1 MALFAMLKLRRVDYS
16 LYVYLL
22 CLFIESLLIFKCVK
36 EGFFMLLV
44 KVENLKKYYADKLI
58 LDIDKL
64 EILEN
69 DKIGLVGSNGQGK
82 TTLLKAILGEIEID
96 EGYTYLTGSYSYIS
110 QSENNIE
117 ACSHSKEKSLL
128 NAPDKFE
135 EYLSGGEKVK
145 LKIADALSNKK
156 NIIIADEPTS
166 NLDKKS
172 IGVLEDMFKRH
183 EGALLLI
190 SHDRRFLDEL
200 CTTILEL
207 EDGKLKAYKGN
218 YTDYLMQKD
227 EEVKRADFEYQEYVK
242 EKKRLEKALLYKK
255 ALSDG
260 IRKTPKRMGNSEA
273 RLHKMGGQTNKKKLD
288 SNVKAIKSR
297 IDKLEVKNKPKV
309 SKEINIKIQDGMEII
324 SKNLVEVKDMTLK
337 LENKLL
343 LDNVSFKIK
352 RGKKIALLGDNGCGK
367 STLIKEI
374 LADKNDNIKINDK
387 VKVGYFDQNQSL
399 LDEEKSVLYNTKV
412 NSSFD
417 ESFIRINLSL
427 FGFKGDDVYKKV
439 KVLSGGEKVKI
450 ALCKIILEDNN
461 FLVFDEPTNYL
472 DIKSMEALEKALIN
486 TDKTM
491 LIVSHDRVFVSHICN
506 YIIEIKDAKIRE
518 FDCNYEEYII
528 NRNKKTPSR
537 ENQTK
542 KENLL
547 VLENRLTTVISMLSI
562 EKDNLKKELYESEY
576 NELLKQIS
584 KLKNSF

>member
-1 MALFAMLKLRRVDYS
+1 
-16 LYVYLL
+16 
-22 CLFIESLLIFKCVK
+22 
-36 EGFFMLLV
+36 MLLV
-44 KVENLKKYYADKLI
+44 KVESLKKYYADKLI
-58 LDIDKL
+58 LDIDKF
-64 EILEN
+64 EVSEN

-82 TTLLKAILGEIEID
+82 TTLLKSILGEIEID
-96 EGYTYLTGSYSYIS
+96 EGYVYLTDSYSYIS

-117 ACSHSKEKSLL
+117 TCSNSKEKSLL
-128 NAPDKFE
+128 NAPDRFE

-145 LKIADALSNKK
+145 LKIADALSDKK

-172 IGVLEDMFKRH
+172 IGILEDMFKRH
-183 EGALLLI
+183 KGALLLI

-227 EEVKRADFEYQEYVK
+227 EEIKRADFEYQEYIK

-260 IRKTPKRMGNSEA
+260 VRKTPKRMGNSEA

-297 IDKLEVKNKPKV
+297 IDKLEVKNKPKA
-309 SKEINIKIQDGMEII
+309 STEMKIKIQEGMEII
-324 SKNLVEVKDMTLK
+324 SKNLIEIKDMTLK
-337 LENKLL
+337 LGNKLL

-374 LADKNDNIKINDK
+374 LTNKNDHIKINNK
-387 VKVGYFDQNQSL
+387 VKVGYFDQHQSL

-417 ESFIRINLSL
+417 ESFIRINLNL
-427 FGFKGDDVYKKV
+427 FGFKGDDVYKNV

-506 YIIEIKDAKIRE
+506 YIIEIKDYKIRE
-518 FDCNYEEYII
+518 FDCNYDDYII

-537 ENQTK
+537 ESQAK

-547 VLENRLTTVISMLSI
+547 VLENRLTNVISMLSI
-562 EKDNLKKELYESEY
+562 EKDNLKKEHYESEY

-584 KLKNSF
+584 RLKNSF

>member
-1 MALFAMLKLRRVDYS
+1 
-16 LYVYLL
+16 
-22 CLFIESLLIFKCVK
+22 
-36 EGFFMLLV
+36 MLLV

-110 QSENNIE
+110 QSENNIGT
-117 ACSHSKEKSLL
+117 CSHSKEKSLL

-309 SKEINIKIQDGMEII
+309 SKEMNIKIQDGMEII

-374 LADKNDNIKINDK
+374 LADKNDDIKINDK

-537 ENQTK
+537 EKQTK

>member
-1 MALFAMLKLRRVDYS
+1 
-16 LYVYLL
+16 
-22 CLFIESLLIFKCVK
+22 
-36 EGFFMLLV
+36 MLLL
-44 KVENLKKYYADKLI
+44 KVENLKKYYANRLI
-58 LDIDKL
+58 LDIDKF
-64 EILEN
+64 EVSEG

-96 EGYTYLTGSYSYIS
+96 EGNIYLTDSYSYIS

-117 ACSHSKEKSLL
+117 ICSNSKEKSLL

-145 LKIADALSNKK
+145 LKIADALSDKK

-172 IGVLEDMFKRH
+172 IGILENMFKRY

-260 IRKTPKRMGNSEA
+260 VRKTPKRMGNSEA

-297 IDKLEVKNKPKV
+297 IDKLEIKNKPKV
-309 SKEINIKIQDGMEII
+309 SAEMKIKIQDGMEII
-324 SKNLVEVKDMTLK
+324 SKNLVEIKDMTLN
-337 LENKLL
+337 LGNKLL

-374 LADKNDNIKINDK
+374 LNNKNEHIKINNK
-387 VKVGYFDQNQSL
+387 VKIGYFDQHQSIL
-399 LDEEKSVLYNTKV
+399 NEEKSVLYNTKV

-417 ESFIRINLSL
+417 ESFIRINLNL

-491 LIVSHDRVFVSHICN
+491 LIVSHDRVFTSHICN
-506 YIIEIKDAKIRE
+506 YIVEIKNTKIRE
-518 FDCNYEEYII
+518 FDCDYEEYTI
-528 NRNKKTPSR
+528 NRNKKNPSR
-537 ENQTK
+537 DNQAK

-547 VLENRLTTVISMLSI
+547 VLENRLTNVISMLSI
-562 EKDNLKKELYESEY
+562 EKDNLKKEHYELEY

-584 KLKNSF
+584 KIKNSLSEN

>member
-1 MALFAMLKLRRVDYS
+1 
-16 LYVYLL
+16 
-22 CLFIESLLIFKCVK
+22 
-36 EGFFMLLV
+36 MLLV

-110 QSENNIE
+110 QSENNIGT
-117 ACSHSKEKSLL
+117 CSHSKEKSLL

-309 SKEINIKIQDGMEII
+309 SKEMNIKIQDGMEII
-324 SKNLVEVKDMTLK
+324 SKNLIEVKDTTLK

-374 LADKNDNIKINDK
+374 LADKNDDIKINDK

-537 ENQTK
+537 ENQSK

>member
-1 MALFAMLKLRRVDYS
+1 MI
-16 LYVYLL
+16 LL
-22 CLFIESLLIFKCVK
+22 
-36 EGFFMLLV
+36 
-44 KVENLKKYYADKLI
+44 KVENLEKYYADRLI
-58 LDIDKL
+58 LDIDKF
-64 EILEN
+64 EVSEG

-96 EGYTYLTGSYSYIS
+96 EGHIYLTDSYSYIS

-117 ACSHSKEKSLL
+117 TCSNSKEKSIL

-145 LKIADALSNKK
+145 LKIADALSDKK

-172 IGVLEDMFKRH
+172 IGILENMFKRY

-260 IRKTPKRMGNSEA
+260 VRKTPKRMGNSEA

-297 IDKLEVKNKPKV
+297 IDKLEIKNKPKV
-309 SKEINIKIQDGMEII
+309 SAEMKIKIQDGMEII
-324 SKNLVEVKDMTLK
+324 SKNLVEVKDMTLD
-337 LENKLL
+337 LGNKLL

-374 LADKNDNIKINDK
+374 LNNKNEHIKINNK
-387 VKVGYFDQNQSL
+387 VKIGYFDQHQSIL
-399 LDEEKSVLYNTKV
+399 NEEKSVLYNTKV

-417 ESFIRINLSL
+417 ESFIRINLNL

-491 LIVSHDRVFVSHICN
+491 LIVSHDRVFTSHICN
-506 YIIEIKDAKIRE
+506 YIVEIKNTKIRE
-518 FDCNYEEYII
+518 FDCAYDEYTI

-537 ENQTK
+537 DNQAK

-547 VLENRLTTVISMLSI
+547 VLENRLTNVISMLSI
-562 EKDNLKKELYESEY
+562 EKDNLKKEHYELEY

-584 KLKNSF
+584 KIKNSLLEN

>member
-1 MALFAMLKLRRVDYS
+1 
-16 LYVYLL
+16 
-22 CLFIESLLIFKCVK
+22 
-36 EGFFMLLV
+36 MLLV

-96 EGYTYLTGSYSYIS
+96 EGYTYLTESYSYIS

-117 ACSHSKEKSLL
+117 TCSHSKEKSLL

-172 IGVLEDMFKRH
+172 IGLLEDMFKRH

-309 SKEINIKIQDGMEII
+309 SKEMNIKIQDGMEII
-324 SKNLVEVKDMTLK
+324 SKNLLEVKDMTLK

-374 LADKNDNIKINDK
+374 LADKNDNIKINNK

-518 FDCNYEEYII
+518 FDCNYDEYII
-528 NRNKKTPSR
+528 SRNKKTPSR
-537 ENQTK
+537 DKQIK

-576 NELLKQIS
+576 NELLKQIT

>member
-1 MALFAMLKLRRVDYS
+1 
-16 LYVYLL
+16 
-22 CLFIESLLIFKCVK
+22 
-36 EGFFMLLV
+36 MLLV

-96 EGYTYLTGSYSYIS
+96 EGYTYLTESYSYIS

-117 ACSHSKEKSLL
+117 TCSHSKEKSLL

-172 IGVLEDMFKRH
+172 IGLLEDMFKRH

-255 ALSDG
+255 ALSDS

-309 SKEINIKIQDGMEII
+309 SKEMNIKIQDGMEII
-324 SKNLVEVKDMTLK
+324 SKNLLEVKDMTLK

-374 LADKNDNIKINDK
+374 LADKNDNIKINNK
-387 VKVGYFDQNQSL
+387 VKVGCFDQNQSL

-518 FDCNYEEYII
+518 FDCNYDEYII
-528 NRNKKTPSR
+528 SRNKKTPSR
-537 ENQTK
+537 DKQIK

-576 NELLKQIS
+576 NELLKQIT

>member
-1 MALFAMLKLRRVDYS
+1 
-16 LYVYLL
+16 
-22 CLFIESLLIFKCVK
+22 
-36 EGFFMLLV
+36 MLLV

-96 EGYTYLTGSYSYIS
+96 EGYTYLTESYSYIS

-117 ACSHSKEKSLL
+117 TCSHSKEKSLL

-309 SKEINIKIQDGMEII
+309 SKEMNIKIQDGMEII
-324 SKNLVEVKDMTLK
+324 SKNLLEVKDMTLK

-374 LADKNDNIKINDK
+374 LADKNDNIKINNK

-518 FDCNYEEYII
+518 FDCNYDEYII

-537 ENQTK
+537 EKQRK

>member
-1 MALFAMLKLRRVDYS
+1 
-16 LYVYLL
+16 
-22 CLFIESLLIFKCVK
+22 
-36 EGFFMLLV
+36 MLLV
-44 KVENLKKYYADKLI
+44 KVESLKKYYADKLI
-58 LDIDKL
+58 LDIDKF
-64 EILEN
+64 EVSEN

-96 EGYTYLTGSYSYIS
+96 EGYVYLTDSYSYIS

-117 ACSHSKEKSLL
+117 TCSNSKEKSLL
-128 NAPDKFE
+128 NAPDRFE

-145 LKIADALSNKK
+145 LKIADALSDKK

-172 IGVLEDMFKRH
+172 IGILEDMFKRH
-183 EGALLLI
+183 KGALLLI

-227 EEVKRADFEYQEYVK
+227 EEIKRADFEYQEYIK

-260 IRKTPKRMGNSEA
+260 VRKTPKRMGNSEA

-297 IDKLEVKNKPKV
+297 IDKLEVKNKPKA
-309 SKEINIKIQDGMEII
+309 STEMKIKIQEGMEII
-324 SKNLVEVKDMTLK
+324 SKNLIEIKDMTLK
-337 LENKLL
+337 LGNKLL

-374 LADKNDNIKINDK
+374 LTNKNDHIKINNK
-387 VKVGYFDQNQSL
+387 VKVGYFDQHQSL

-417 ESFIRINLSL
+417 EYFIRINLNL
-427 FGFKGDDVYKKV
+427 FGFKGDDVYKNV

-472 DIKSMEALEKALIN
+472 DIKSMEALEKAMIN

-506 YIIEIKDAKIRE
+506 YIIEIKDYKIRE
-518 FDCNYEEYII
+518 FDCNYDDYII

-537 ENQTK
+537 EIQAK

-547 VLENRLTTVISMLSI
+547 VLENRLTNVISMLSI
-562 EKDNLKKELYESEY
+562 EKDNLKKEHYESEY

-584 KLKNSF
+584 RLKNSF

>member
-1 MALFAMLKLRRVDYS
+1 
-16 LYVYLL
+16 
-22 CLFIESLLIFKCVK
+22 
-36 EGFFMLLV
+36 MLLV

-96 EGYTYLTGSYSYIS
+96 EGYTYLTESYSYIS

-117 ACSHSKEKSLL
+117 TCSHSKEKSLL

-309 SKEINIKIQDGMEII
+309 SKEMNIKIQDGMEII
-324 SKNLVEVKDMTLK
+324 SKNLLEVKDMTLK

-374 LADKNDNIKINDK
+374 LADKNDNIKINNK

-518 FDCNYEEYII
+518 FDCNYDEYII
-528 NRNKKTPSR
+528 SRNKKTPSR
-537 ENQTK
+537 DKQIK

-576 NELLKQIS
+576 NELLKQIT

>member
-1 MALFAMLKLRRVDYS
+1 
-16 LYVYLL
+16 
-22 CLFIESLLIFKCVK
+22 
-36 EGFFMLLV
+36 MLLV
-44 KVENLKKYYADKLI
+44 KVEHLKKYYADKLI

-82 TTLLKAILGEIEID
+82 TTLLKVILGEIEID
-96 EGYTYLTGSYSYIS
+96 EGYTYLTESYSYIS

-117 ACSHSKEKSLL
+117 TCSHSKEKSLL

-172 IGVLEDMFKRH
+172 IGLLEDMFKRH

-227 EEVKRADFEYQEYVK
+227 EEVKRADFEYQEYIK

-309 SKEINIKIQDGMEII
+309 SKEMNIKIQDGMEII
-324 SKNLVEVKDMTLK
+324 SENLVEVKDMTLK

-374 LADKNDNIKINDK
+374 LADKNDNIKINNK

-518 FDCNYEEYII
+518 FDCNYDEYII
-528 NRNKKTPSR
+528 SRNKKTPSR
-537 ENQTK
+537 DKQIK

-576 NELLKQIS
+576 NELLKQIT

>member
-1 MALFAMLKLRRVDYS
+1 
-16 LYVYLL
+16 
-22 CLFIESLLIFKCVK
+22 
-36 EGFFMLLV
+36 MLLV

-399 LDEEKSVLYNTKV
+399 LDEEKRVLYNTKV

>member
-1 MALFAMLKLRRVDYS
+1 
-16 LYVYLL
+16 
-22 CLFIESLLIFKCVK
+22 
-36 EGFFMLLV
+36 MLLV

-576 NELLKQIS
+576 NEL
-584 KLKNSF
+584 

>member
-1 MALFAMLKLRRVDYS
+1 
-16 LYVYLL
+16 
-22 CLFIESLLIFKCVK
+22 
-36 EGFFMLLV
+36 MLLV

-110 QSENNIE
+110 QSENNIGT
-117 ACSHSKEKSLL
+117 CSHSKEKSLL

-309 SKEINIKIQDGMEII
+309 SKEMNIKIQDGMEII
-324 SKNLVEVKDMTLK
+324 SKNLIEVKDMTLK

-374 LADKNDNIKINDK
+374 LADKNDDIKINDK

-537 ENQTK
+537 VNQSK

>member
-1 MALFAMLKLRRVDYS
+1 
-16 LYVYLL
+16 
-22 CLFIESLLIFKCVK
+22 
-36 EGFFMLLV
+36 MLLV

-96 EGYTYLTGSYSYIS
+96 EGYTYLTESYSYIS

-117 ACSHSKEKSLL
+117 ICSDSKEKSLL
-128 NAPDKFE
+128 NAPDRFE

-172 IGVLEDMFKRH
+172 IGVLEEMFKRH

-227 EEVKRADFEYQEYVK
+227 EEVKRAYFEYQEYVK
-242 EKKRLEKALLYKK
+242 EKKRLEKALLHKK
-255 ALSDG
+255 SLSDG

-297 IDKLEVKNKPKV
+297 IDKLEVKNKPKA
-309 SKEINIKIQDGMEII
+309 SIEMKIKIQNGMEII
-324 SKNLVEVKDMTLK
+324 SKNLVEIKDMTLK
-337 LENKLL
+337 LGNKLL

-367 STLIKEI
+367 STMIKEI
-374 LADKNDNIKINDK
+374 LNNKNDNIKINNK
-387 VKVGYFDQNQSL
+387 VKVGYFDQHQSL
-399 LDEEKSVLYNTKV
+399 LDEAKSVLYNTKV

-417 ESFIRINLSL
+417 ESFIRTNLNL

-461 FLVFDEPTNYL
+461 FLIFDEPTNYL

-506 YIIEIKDAKIRE
+506 YIIEIKDTKIRE
-518 FDCNYEEYII
+518 FDCNYDEYII
-528 NRNKKTPSR
+528 NINKKTPSR
-537 ENQTK
+537 ESKIK

-547 VLENRLTTVISMLSI
+547 VLENRLITIVSMLSI
-562 EKDNLKKELYESEY
+562 EKDGLKKELYESEY
-576 NELLKQIS
+576 NELLKQIN

>member
-1 MALFAMLKLRRVDYS
+1 
-16 LYVYLL
+16 
-22 CLFIESLLIFKCVK
+22 
-36 EGFFMLLV
+36 MLLV

-96 EGYTYLTGSYSYIS
+96 EGYIYLTESYSYIS

-117 ACSHSKEKSLL
+117 ICSDSKEKSLL
-128 NAPDKFE
+128 NAPDRFE

-172 IGVLEDMFKRH
+172 IGVLEEMFKRH

-227 EEVKRADFEYQEYVK
+227 EEVKRAYFEYQEYVK
-242 EKKRLEKALLYKK
+242 EKKRLEKVLLHKK
-255 ALSDG
+255 SLSDG

-297 IDKLEVKNKPKV
+297 IDKLEVKNKPKA
-309 SKEINIKIQDGMEII
+309 SIEMKIKIQNGMEII
-324 SKNLVEVKDMTLK
+324 SKNLVEIKDMTLK
-337 LENKLL
+337 LGNKLL

-367 STLIKEI
+367 STMIKEI
-374 LADKNDNIKINDK
+374 LNNKNDNIKINNK
-387 VKVGYFDQNQSL
+387 VKVGYFDQHQSL
-399 LDEEKSVLYNTKV
+399 LDEAKSVLYNTKV

-417 ESFIRINLSL
+417 ESFIRTNLNL

-461 FLVFDEPTNYL
+461 FLIFDEPTNYL

-506 YIIEIKDAKIRE
+506 YIIEIKDTKIRE
-518 FDCNYEEYII
+518 FDCNYDEYII
-528 NRNKKTPSR
+528 NRNKKNPSR
-537 ENQTK
+537 ESKIK

-547 VLENRLTTVISMLSI
+547 VLENRLITIVSMLSI
-562 EKDNLKKELYESEY
+562 EKDGLKKELYESEY
-576 NELLKQIS
+576 NELLKQIN

>member
-1 MALFAMLKLRRVDYS
+1 
-16 LYVYLL
+16 
-22 CLFIESLLIFKCVK
+22 
-36 EGFFMLLV
+36 MLLV

-117 ACSHSKEKSLL
+117 TCSHSKEKSLL

-227 EEVKRADFEYQEYVK
+227 EEVKRTDFEYQKYIK

-309 SKEINIKIQDGMEII
+309 SKEMNIKIQDGMEII

-374 LADKNDNIKINDK
+374 LVDKNDDIKINNK

-537 ENQTK
+537 ESQAK

-576 NELLKQIS
+576 NELLKQIN

>member
-1 MALFAMLKLRRVDYS
+1 
-16 LYVYLL
+16 
-22 CLFIESLLIFKCVK
+22 
-36 EGFFMLLV
+36 MLLV

-96 EGYTYLTGSYSYIS
+96 EGYTYLTESYSYIS

-117 ACSHSKEKSLL
+117 TCSHSKEKSLL

-172 IGVLEDMFKRH
+172 IGLLEDMFKRH

-218 YTDYLMQKD
+218 YTDYLMQKY

-255 ALSDG
+255 TLSDG

-309 SKEINIKIQDGMEII
+309 SKEMNIKIQDGMEII
-324 SKNLVEVKDMTLK
+324 SKNLIEVKDMTLK

-374 LADKNDNIKINDK
+374 LADKNDDIKINDK

-518 FDCNYEEYII
+518 FDCNYDEYII
-528 NRNKKTPSR
+528 SRNKKTPSR
-537 ENQTK
+537 DKQIK

-547 VLENRLTTVISMLSI
+547 VLENRLTTVISMLST

-576 NELLKQIS
+576 NELLKQIT

>member
-1 MALFAMLKLRRVDYS
+1 
-16 LYVYLL
+16 
-22 CLFIESLLIFKCVK
+22 
-36 EGFFMLLV
+36 MLLV

-96 EGYTYLTGSYSYIS
+96 EGYTYLTESYSYIS

-117 ACSHSKEKSLL
+117 TCSHSKEKSLL

-309 SKEINIKIQDGMEII
+309 SKEMNIKIQDGMEII
-324 SKNLVEVKDMTLK
+324 SKNLLEVKDMTLK

-374 LADKNDNIKINDK
+374 LADKNDNIKINNK

-518 FDCNYEEYII
+518 FDCNYDEYII

-537 ENQTK
+537 EKQSK

>member
-1 MALFAMLKLRRVDYS
+1 
-16 LYVYLL
+16 
-22 CLFIESLLIFKCVK
+22 
-36 EGFFMLLV
+36 MLLV

-110 QSENNIE
+110 QSENNIGT
-117 ACSHSKEKSLL
+117 CSHSKEKSLL

-309 SKEINIKIQDGMEII
+309 SKEMNIKIQDGMEII
-324 SKNLVEVKDMTLK
+324 RKNLIEVKDMTLK

-374 LADKNDNIKINDK
+374 LADKNDDIKINDK

-518 FDCNYEEYII
+518 FDCSYEEYII

-537 ENQTK
+537 ENQSK

>member
-1 MALFAMLKLRRVDYS
+1 
-16 LYVYLL
+16 
-22 CLFIESLLIFKCVK
+22 
-36 EGFFMLLV
+36 MLLV

-110 QSENNIE
+110 QSENNIGT
-117 ACSHSKEKSLL
+117 CSHSKEKSLL

-309 SKEINIKIQDGMEII
+309 SKEMNIKIQDGMEII

-374 LADKNDNIKINDK
+374 LADKNDDIKINDK

-537 ENQTK
+537 ENQSK

>member
-1 MALFAMLKLRRVDYS
+1 
-16 LYVYLL
+16 
-22 CLFIESLLIFKCVK
+22 
-36 EGFFMLLV
+36 MLLV

-297 IDKLEVKNKPKV
+297 INKLEVKNKPKV

-528 NRNKKTPSR
+528 NRNKKTTSR
-537 ENQTK
+537 KNQTK

>member
-1 MALFAMLKLRRVDYS
+1 
-16 LYVYLL
+16 
-22 CLFIESLLIFKCVK
+22 
-36 EGFFMLLV
+36 MLLV

-562 EKDNLKKELYESEY
+562 EKDNLTKELYESEY
-576 NELLKQIS
+576 NELLKHIS
-584 KLKNSF
+584 KLKNSL

>member
-1 MALFAMLKLRRVDYS
+1 
-16 LYVYLL
+16 
-22 CLFIESLLIFKCVK
+22 
-36 EGFFMLLV
+36 MLLV

-110 QSENNIE
+110 QSENNIGT
-117 ACSHSKEKSLL
+117 CSHSKEKSLL

-242 EKKRLEKALLYKK
+242 EKKRLEKAFLYKK

-309 SKEINIKIQDGMEII
+309 SKEMNIKIQDGMEII
-324 SKNLVEVKDMTLK
+324 SKNLIEVKDMTLK

-374 LADKNDNIKINDK
+374 LADKNDDIKINDK

-518 FDCNYEEYII
+518 FDCSYEEYII

-537 ENQTK
+537 ENQSK

>member
-1 MALFAMLKLRRVDYS
+1 
-16 LYVYLL
+16 
-22 CLFIESLLIFKCVK
+22 
-36 EGFFMLLV
+36 MLLV

-309 SKEINIKIQDGMEII
+309 SKEMNIKIQDGMEII

-374 LADKNDNIKINDK
+374 LADKNDDIKINDK

-506 YIIEIKDAKIRE
+506 YIIEIKDSKIRE

-537 ENQTK
+537 ENQSK

>member
-1 MALFAMLKLRRVDYS
+1 
-16 LYVYLL
+16 
-22 CLFIESLLIFKCVK
+22 
-36 EGFFMLLV
+36 MLLV

-117 ACSHSKEKSLL
+117 TCSHSKEKSLL

-227 EEVKRADFEYQEYVK
+227 EEVKRTDFEYQKYVK

-309 SKEINIKIQDGMEII
+309 SKEMNIKIQDGMEII

-374 LADKNDNIKINDK
+374 LVDKNDDIKINNK

-537 ENQTK
+537 ESQAK

-547 VLENRLTTVISMLSI
+547 ILENRLTTVISMLSI

-576 NELLKQIS
+576 NELLKQIN

>member
-1 MALFAMLKLRRVDYS
+1 
-16 LYVYLL
+16 
-22 CLFIESLLIFKCVK
+22 
-36 EGFFMLLV
+36 MLLV

-528 NRNKKTPSR
+528 NRNKKTTSR
-537 ENQTK
+537 KNQTK

>member
-1 MALFAMLKLRRVDYS
+1 
-16 LYVYLL
+16 
-22 CLFIESLLIFKCVK
+22 
-36 EGFFMLLV
+36 MLLV

-439 KVLSGGEKVKI
+439 KVLSGGEKVKM

>member
-1 MALFAMLKLRRVDYS
+1 
-16 LYVYLL
+16 
-22 CLFIESLLIFKCVK
+22 
-36 EGFFMLLV
+36 MLLV

-110 QSENNIE
+110 QSENNIGT
-117 ACSHSKEKSLL
+117 CSHSKEKSLL

-242 EKKRLEKALLYKK
+242 EKKGL
-255 ALSDG
+255 
-260 IRKTPKRMGNSEA
+260 
-273 RLHKMGGQTNKKKLD
+273 KKLFY
-288 SNVKAIKSR
+288 IK
-297 IDKLEVKNKPKV
+297 KL
-309 SKEINIKIQDGMEII
+309 
-324 SKNLVEVKDMTLK
+324 
-337 LENKLL
+337 
-343 LDNVSFKIK
+343 
-352 RGKKIALLGDNGCGK
+352 
-367 STLIKEI
+367 
-374 LADKNDNIKINDK
+374 
-387 VKVGYFDQNQSL
+387 
-399 LDEEKSVLYNTKV
+399 
-412 NSSFD
+412 
-417 ESFIRINLSL
+417 
-427 FGFKGDDVYKKV
+427 
-439 KVLSGGEKVKI
+439 
-450 ALCKIILEDNN
+450 
-461 FLVFDEPTNYL
+461 
-472 DIKSMEALEKALIN
+472 
-486 TDKTM
+486 
-491 LIVSHDRVFVSHICN
+491 
-506 YIIEIKDAKIRE
+506 
-518 FDCNYEEYII
+518 
-528 NRNKKTPSR
+528 
-537 ENQTK
+537 
-542 KENLL
+542 
-547 VLENRLTTVISMLSI
+547 
-562 EKDNLKKELYESEY
+562 
-576 NELLKQIS
+576 
-584 KLKNSF
+584 

>member
-1 MALFAMLKLRRVDYS
+1 MLKLRRVDYS

-22 CLFIESLLIFKCVK
+22 CLFIESLLIFKSVK

-96 EGYTYLTGSYSYIS
+96 EGYIYLTESYSYIS

-117 ACSHSKEKSLL
+117 ICSDSKEKSLL
-128 NAPDKFE
+128 NAPDRFE

-172 IGVLEDMFKRH
+172 IGVLEEMFKRH

-227 EEVKRADFEYQEYVK
+227 EEVKRAYFEYQEYVK
-242 EKKRLEKALLYKK
+242 EKKRLEKALLHKK
-255 ALSDG
+255 SLSDG

-297 IDKLEVKNKPKV
+297 IDKLEVKNKPKA
-309 SKEINIKIQDGMEII
+309 SIEMKIKIQNGMEII
-324 SKNLVEVKDMTLK
+324 SKNLVEIKDMTLK
-337 LENKLL
+337 LGNKLL

-367 STLIKEI
+367 STMIKEI
-374 LADKNDNIKINDK
+374 LNNKNDNIKINNK
-387 VKVGYFDQNQSL
+387 VKVGYFDQHQSL
-399 LDEEKSVLYNTKV
+399 LDEAKSVLYNTKV

-417 ESFIRINLSL
+417 ESFIRTNLNL

-461 FLVFDEPTNYL
+461 FLIFDEPTNYL

-506 YIIEIKDAKIRE
+506 YIIEIKDTKIRE
-518 FDCNYEEYII
+518 FDCNYDEYII
-528 NRNKKTPSR
+528 NRNKKI
-537 ENQTK
+537 
-542 KENLL
+542 L
-547 VLENRLTTVISMLSI
+547 V
-562 EKDNLKKELYESEY
+562 EKVRLKK
-576 NELLKQIS
+576 KI
-584 KLKNSF
+584 F

>member
-1 MALFAMLKLRRVDYS
+1 
-16 LYVYLL
+16 
-22 CLFIESLLIFKCVK
+22 
-36 EGFFMLLV
+36 MLLV

-309 SKEINIKIQDGMEII
+309 SKEMNIKIQDGMEII
-324 SKNLVEVKDMTLK
+324 SKNLIEVKDMTLK

-374 LADKNDNIKINDK
+374 LADKNDDIKINDK

-537 ENQTK
+537 EKQTK

>member
-1 MALFAMLKLRRVDYS
+1 
-16 LYVYLL
+16 
-22 CLFIESLLIFKCVK
+22 
-36 EGFFMLLV
+36 MLLV

-309 SKEINIKIQDGMEII
+309 SKEMNIKIQDGMEII
-324 SKNLVEVKDMTLK
+324 SKNLIEVKDMTLK

-374 LADKNDNIKINDK
+374 LADKNDDIKINDK

-518 FDCNYEEYII
+518 FDCSYEEYII

-537 ENQTK
+537 EKQSK

-547 VLENRLTTVISMLSI
+547 ILENRLTTVISMLSI

>member
-1 MALFAMLKLRRVDYS
+1 
-16 LYVYLL
+16 
-22 CLFIESLLIFKCVK
+22 
-36 EGFFMLLV
+36 MLLV

-64 EILEN
+64 EVSEN

-96 EGYTYLTGSYSYIS
+96 EGYVYLTDSYSYIS

-117 ACSHSKEKSLL
+117 TCSNSKEKSLL
-128 NAPDKFE
+128 NAPDRFE

-145 LKIADALSNKK
+145 LKIADALSDKK

-172 IGVLEDMFKRH
+172 IGTLEDMFKRH

-200 CTTILEL
+200 CTTILEI

-227 EEVKRADFEYQEYVK
+227 EEVKRADFEYQEYIK

-297 IDKLEVKNKPKV
+297 IDKLEVKNKPKT
-309 SKEINIKIQDGMEII
+309 SAEMKIKIQDGMEII
-324 SKNLVEVKDMTLK
+324 SKNLVEIKDMTLK
-337 LENKLL
+337 AGNKLL

-367 STLIKEI
+367 STMIKEI
-374 LADKNDNIKINDK
+374 LTNKNDNIKINNK
-387 VKVGYFDQNQSL
+387 VKVGYFDQHQSL
-399 LDEEKSVLYNTKV
+399 LDEENSVLYNTKV
-412 NSSFD
+412 SSSFD
-417 ESFIRINLSL
+417 ESFIRINLNL

-491 LIVSHDRVFVSHICN
+491 LIVSHDRVFISHICN
-506 YIIEIKDAKIRE
+506 YIIEIRDTKIRE
-518 FDCNYEEYII
+518 FDCNYDEYII
-528 NRNKKTPSR
+528 SRNKKTPSR
-537 ENQTK
+537 EDKVK

-547 VLENRLTTVISMLSI
+547 VLENRLTTIISMLSI
-562 EKDNLKKELYESEY
+562 EKDSLKKELYESEY
-576 NELLKQIS
+576 NELLKQII

>member
-1 MALFAMLKLRRVDYS
+1 
-16 LYVYLL
+16 
-22 CLFIESLLIFKCVK
+22 
-36 EGFFMLLV
+36 MLLV

-96 EGYTYLTGSYSYIS
+96 EGYTYLTESYSYIS

-117 ACSHSKEKSLL
+117 TCSHSKEKSLL

-172 IGVLEDMFKRH
+172 IGLLEDMFKRH

-309 SKEINIKIQDGMEII
+309 SKEMNIKIQDGMEII
-324 SKNLVEVKDMTLK
+324 SKNLLEVKDMTLK

-374 LADKNDNIKINDK
+374 LADKNDNIKINNK
-387 VKVGYFDQNQSL
+387 VKVGCFDQNQSL

-518 FDCNYEEYII
+518 FDCNYDEYII
-528 NRNKKTPSR
+528 SRNKKTPSR
-537 ENQTK
+537 DKQIK

-562 EKDNLKKELYESEY
+562 EKDNLKKELHESEY
-576 NELLKQIS
+576 NELLKQIT

>member
-1 MALFAMLKLRRVDYS
+1 
-16 LYVYLL
+16 
-22 CLFIESLLIFKCVK
+22 
-36 EGFFMLLV
+36 MLLV

-117 ACSHSKEKSLL
+117 TCSHSKEKSLL

-207 EDGKLKAYKGN
+207 EDGKLKACKGN

-227 EEVKRADFEYQEYVK
+227 EEVKRTDFEYQKYVK

-309 SKEINIKIQDGMEII
+309 SKEMNIKIQDGMEII

-374 LADKNDNIKINDK
+374 LVDKNDDIKINNK

-537 ENQTK
+537 ESQAK

-547 VLENRLTTVISMLSI
+547 ILENRLTTVISMLSI

-576 NELLKQIS
+576 NELLKQIN

>member
-1 MALFAMLKLRRVDYS
+1 
-16 LYVYLL
+16 
-22 CLFIESLLIFKCVK
+22 
-36 EGFFMLLV
+36 MLLV

-96 EGYTYLTGSYSYIS
+96 EGYIYLTESYSYIS

-117 ACSHSKEKSLL
+117 ICSDSKEKSLL
-128 NAPDKFE
+128 NAPDRFE

-172 IGVLEDMFKRH
+172 IGVLEEMFKRH

-227 EEVKRADFEYQEYVK
+227 EEVKRAYFEYQEYVK
-242 EKKRLEKALLYKK
+242 EKKRLEKALLHKK
-255 ALSDG
+255 SLSDG

-297 IDKLEVKNKPKV
+297 IDKLEVKNKPKA
-309 SKEINIKIQDGMEII
+309 SIEMKIKIQNGMEII
-324 SKNLVEVKDMTLK
+324 SKNLVEIKDMTLK
-337 LENKLL
+337 LGNKLL

-367 STLIKEI
+367 STMIKEI
-374 LADKNDNIKINDK
+374 LNNKNDNIKINNK
-387 VKVGYFDQNQSL
+387 VKVGYFDQHQSL
-399 LDEEKSVLYNTKV
+399 LDEAKSVLYNTKV

-417 ESFIRINLSL
+417 ESFIRTNLNL

-461 FLVFDEPTNYL
+461 FLIFDEPTNYL

-486 TDKTM
+486 ADKTM

-506 YIIEIKDAKIRE
+506 YIIEIKDTKIRE
-518 FDCNYEEYII
+518 FDCNYDEYII
-528 NRNKKTPSR
+528 NRNKKNPSR
-537 ENQTK
+537 ESKIK

-547 VLENRLTTVISMLSI
+547 VLENRLITIVSMLSI
-562 EKDNLKKELYESEY
+562 EKDGLKKELYESEY
-576 NELLKQIS
+576 NELLKQIN

>member
-1 MALFAMLKLRRVDYS
+1 
-16 LYVYLL
+16 
-22 CLFIESLLIFKCVK
+22 
-36 EGFFMLLV
+36 MLLV

-96 EGYTYLTGSYSYIS
+96 EGYTYLTESYSYIS

-117 ACSHSKEKSLL
+117 ICSDSKEKSLL
-128 NAPDKFE
+128 NAPDRFE

-172 IGVLEDMFKRH
+172 IGVLEEMFKRH

-227 EEVKRADFEYQEYVK
+227 EEIKRAYFEYQEYVK
-242 EKKRLEKALLYKK
+242 EKKRLEKALLHKK
-255 ALSDG
+255 SLSDG

-297 IDKLEVKNKPKV
+297 IDKLEVKNKPKA
-309 SKEINIKIQDGMEII
+309 SIEMKIKIQNGMEII
-324 SKNLVEVKDMTLK
+324 SKNLVEIKDMTLK
-337 LENKLL
+337 LGNKLL

-367 STLIKEI
+367 STMIKEI
-374 LADKNDNIKINDK
+374 LNNKNDNIKINNK
-387 VKVGYFDQNQSL
+387 VKVGYFDQHQSL
-399 LDEEKSVLYNTKV
+399 LDEAKSVLYNTKV

-417 ESFIRINLSL
+417 ESFIRTNLNL

-461 FLVFDEPTNYL
+461 FLIFDEPTNYL

-506 YIIEIKDAKIRE
+506 YIIEIKDTKIRE
-518 FDCNYEEYII
+518 FDCNYDEYII

-537 ENQTK
+537 ESKIK

-547 VLENRLTTVISMLSI
+547 VLENRLITIVSMLSI
-562 EKDNLKKELYESEY
+562 EKDGLKKELYESEY
-576 NELLKQIS
+576 NELLKQIN

>member
-1 MALFAMLKLRRVDYS
+1 
-16 LYVYLL
+16 
-22 CLFIESLLIFKCVK
+22 
-36 EGFFMLLV
+36 MLLV
-44 KVENLKKYYADKLI
+44 KVENLKKYYSDRLV
-58 LDIDKL
+58 LDIDKF
-64 EILEN
+64 EVSEGE
-69 DKIGLVGSNGQGK
+69 KIGLVGSNGQGK
-82 TTLLKAILGEIEID
+82 TTLLRAILGEIEID
-96 EGYTYLTGSYSYIS
+96 EGQIYLTDSYSYIS

-117 ACSHSKEKSLL
+117 TCNNSREKSIL
-128 NAPDKFE
+128 NAPDRLE

-145 LKIADALSNKK
+145 LKIADALSDKK
-156 NIIIADEPTS
+156 SILIADEPTS

-172 IGVLEDMFKRH
+172 IGILENMFKRY

-200 CTTILEL
+200 CTIILEL

-227 EEVKRADFEYQEYVK
+227 EEVKRADFEYQEYIK

-260 IRKTPKRMGNSEA
+260 VRKTPKRMGNSEA

-297 IDKLEVKNKPKV
+297 IDKLDIKNKPKV
-309 SKEINIKIQDGMEII
+309 SAEMKIKIQDGMEII
-324 SKNLVEVKDMTLK
+324 SKNLVEIKDMTLT
-337 LENKLL
+337 LGNKLL

-352 RGKKIALLGDNGCGK
+352 KGKKIALLGDNGCGK

-374 LADKNDNIKINDK
+374 LSNKNDCIKTNGK
-387 VKVGYFDQNQSL
+387 VKIGYFDQHQNI
-399 LDEEKSVLYNTKV
+399 LDEENSVLYNVKV

-417 ESFIRINLSL
+417 ESFIRINLNL
-427 FGFKGDDVYKKV
+427 FGFNGDDVYKKV
-439 KVLSGGEKVKI
+439 KVLSGGEKVKV

-461 FLVFDEPTNYL
+461 FLVLDEPTNYL

-491 LIVSHDRVFVSHICN
+491 LIVSHDRVFTSHICN
-506 YIIEIKDAKIRE
+506 YIVEIKDNKIRE
-518 FDCNYEEYII
+518 FDCTYDEYIV
-528 NRNKKTPSR
+528 NRNKRNPSR
-537 ENQTK
+537 DSQTK

-547 VLENRLTTVISMLSI
+547 VLENRLTNVISMLSI
-562 EKDNLKKELYESEY
+562 EKDNTKKEHYESEY

-584 KLKNSF
+584 KIKNSLLEN

>member
-1 MALFAMLKLRRVDYS
+1 
-16 LYVYLL
+16 
-22 CLFIESLLIFKCVK
+22 
-36 EGFFMLLV
+36 MLLV

-117 ACSHSKEKSLL
+117 TCSHSKEKSLL

-227 EEVKRADFEYQEYVK
+227 EEVKRTDFEYQKYVK

-309 SKEINIKIQDGMEII
+309 SKEMNIKIQDGMEII

-374 LADKNDNIKINDK
+374 LVDKNDDIKINNK

-537 ENQTK
+537 ESQAK

-547 VLENRLTTVISMLSI
+547 ILENRLTTVISMLSI

-576 NELLKQIS
+576 NELLK
-584 KLKNSF
+584 

>member
-1 MALFAMLKLRRVDYS
+1 
-16 LYVYLL
+16 
-22 CLFIESLLIFKCVK
+22 
-36 EGFFMLLV
+36 MLLV

-96 EGYTYLTGSYSYIS
+96 EGYIYLTESYSYIS

-117 ACSHSKEKSLL
+117 ICSDSKEKSLL
-128 NAPDKFE
+128 NAPDRFE

-172 IGVLEDMFKRH
+172 IGVLEEMFKRH

-227 EEVKRADFEYQEYVK
+227 EEVKRAYFEYQEYVK
-242 EKKRLEKALLYKK
+242 EKKRLEKALLHKK
-255 ALSDG
+255 SLSDG

-297 IDKLEVKNKPKV
+297 IDKLEVKNKPKA
-309 SKEINIKIQDGMEII
+309 SIEMKIKIQNGMEII
-324 SKNLVEVKDMTLK
+324 SKNLVEIKDMTLK
-337 LENKLL
+337 LGNKLL

-367 STLIKEI
+367 STMIKEI
-374 LADKNDNIKINDK
+374 LNNKNDNIKINNK
-387 VKVGYFDQNQSL
+387 VKVGYFDQHQSL
-399 LDEEKSVLYNTKV
+399 LDEAKSVLYNTKV

-417 ESFIRINLSL
+417 ESFIRTNLNL

-461 FLVFDEPTNYL
+461 FLIFDEPTNYL

-506 YIIEIKDAKIRE
+506 YIIEIKDTKIRE
-518 FDCNYEEYII
+518 FDCNYDEYII
-528 NRNKKTPSR
+528 NRNKKNPSR
-537 ENQTK
+537 ESKIK

-547 VLENRLTTVISMLSI
+547 VLENRLITIVSMLSI
-562 EKDNLKKELYESEY
+562 EKDGLKKELYESEY
-576 NELLKQIS
+576 NELLKQIN